1 MKALSQM
8 SGTRRAFTLI
18 ELLVVVA
25 IMATM
30 VTVGVVGLNA
40 SRGATQVFAAGRDVM
55 AMIRRARSMALVTQK
70 PVVITYSNESAD
82 EEPCAS
88 IIIQAD
94 RLFSS
99 KKGTEAVETL
109 SGEVVTEASAGD
121 EGAET
126 GETLEDVLSP
136 ESLPQDVTRGLRV
149 KVMDESDTLDL
160 PENETRRSKISI
172 FSTAENVSRTLTA
185 GAETKKVASAEAE
198 EPAEAPFRV
207 AFAVNGTVNPP
218 HRIWIYRDGQSP
230 DKGVCIHVDRFGEP
244 KCEDFE

>member
-1 MKALSQM
+1 MTPPPTP
-8 SGTRRAFTLI
+8 SGTRETPDNTRSAPSLPTDTKSPTTAMPNRPSHRGRRAFTLI

-88 IIIQAD
+88 ITIQAD

-109 SGEVVTEASAGD
+109 SGEVVTEASVGD

-126 GETLEDVLSP
+126 GETLKVSP
-136 ESLPQDVTRGLRV
+136 TNLRDQLAPIRQAIKD
-149 KVMDESDTLDL
+149 KV
-160 PENETRRSKISI
+160 
-172 FSTAENVSRTLTA
+172 TAELVKKQRKRKRTDNDD
-185 GAETKKVASAEAE
+185 E
-198 EPAEAPFRV
+198 
-207 AFAVNGTVNPP
+207 
-218 HRIWIYRDGQSP
+218 
-230 DKGVCIHVDRFGEP
+230 
-244 KCEDFE
+244 